1 MPNVSAIRSLFLSPR
16 PTYDIPDVAALLAI
30 AEEDV
35 VGWIDA
41 GELEGL
47 DTPEG
52 LVVPWAELVSFGMD
66 FWSQDA
72 VEQALGTDAIDLI
85 PELVRLT
92 DLEVRIPRLQV
103 VTLERL
109 AAIDG
114 KTISAVLAR
123 ELEDLVSVHAP
134 WLREDVPGFAAAF
147 AWPYADMDAR
157 VD

>member
-1 MPNVSAIRSLFLSPR
+1 MPSVSAIRSLFLSPR
-16 PTYDIPDVAALLAI
+16 PTYRIPEVAALLAI

-47 DTPEG
+47 DTPAG
-52 LVVPWAELVSFGMD
+52 LVLPWAELVSFGMD
-66 FWSQDA
+66 FWSPEV
-72 VEQALGTDAIDLI
+72 VEQALGIDAIDLI
-85 PELVRLT
+85 PEMVRLT

-103 VTLERL
+103 VTLELL

-134 WLREDVPGFAAAF
+134 WLGEDVPGFAAAF
-147 AWPYADMDAR
+147 AWPYADM
-157 VD
+157 V

>member
-1 MPNVSAIRSLFLSPR
+1 MPTSTAIRSLFLSPR
-16 PTYDIPDVAALLAI
+16 PTYRIPDVAALLAI
-30 AEEDV
+30 AEVDV

-52 LVVPWAELVSFGMD
+52 LVVSWAELVSFGMD

-114 KTISAVLAR
+114 QTISAVLAR

-134 WLREDVPGFAAAF
+134 WLSIDVPGFAAAF
-147 AWPYADMDAR
+147 AWPYMDGAG
-157 VD
+157 

>member
-16 PTYDIPDVAALLAI
+16 PTYRIPDVAVVLAI
-30 AEEDV
+30 SEEDV

-47 DTPEG
+47 DAPEG
-52 LVVPWAELVSFGMD
+52 LVVPWAEVVSFGMD
-66 FWSQDA
+66 FWSQEV
-72 VEQALGTDAIDLI
+72 VEEALGTDAIDLI

-114 KTISAVLAR
+114 ETISAVLAR
-123 ELEDLVSVHAP
+123 ELRDLVSVHAP
-134 WLREDVPGFAAAF
+134 WLGEEVLGFAAAF
-147 AWPYADMDAR
+147 AWPYDSASG
-157 VD
+157 